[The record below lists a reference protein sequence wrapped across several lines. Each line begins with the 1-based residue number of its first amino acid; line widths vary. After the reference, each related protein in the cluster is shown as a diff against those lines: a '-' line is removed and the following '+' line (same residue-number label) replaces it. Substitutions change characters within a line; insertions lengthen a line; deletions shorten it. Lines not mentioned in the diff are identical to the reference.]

1 MRNDDCA
8 RCSSSY
14 HKTNECPTWWR
25 LYEYLAS
32 EDQTRIL
39 ARRLSKKDSK
49 LGEGGEGY
57 VADDEWCYNCGNPGH
72 WGDDCHNLSNTRS
85 LGEYSAFGNNNVMSG
100 PFFDPSQKPK
110 TSSSRSRT
118 RDWERADQMFKGAPG
133 RQGRMKSMAALEKKS
148 RQGEDDPDDWFG
160 NNFSKS
166 NRAAPRHPGREP
178 KKISFGK
185 SFKDE
190 RQHAAP
196 GNRPPSLLARMGGA
210 GDDSCHP
217 NQHDE
222 GRRSGKSR
230 NKNDN
235 RHQREEGFGSSGY
248 ANGYRHDIP
257 TGPRYR
263 GGYGR

>member
-1 MRNDDCA
+1 
-8 RCSSSY
+8 
-14 HKTNECPTWWR
+14 
-25 LYEYLAS
+25 LAS

-39 ARRLSKKDSK
+39 ARRLSKKNSK

-148 RQGEDDPDDWFG
+148 RQAEDDPDDWFG

-166 NRAAPRHPGREP
+166 NGPAPRHLGREP

-185 SFKDE
+185 TFKDQ

-196 GNRPPSLLARMGGA
+196 NRPPSLLARMGG
-210 GDDSCHP
+210 DDSCQP
-217 NQHDE
+217 NQRDE

-248 ANGYRHDIP
+248 ANGYRHGIP

-263 GGYGR
+263 AGYGR